1 MSIFFNII
9 LILFLNLSI
18 SARDLGETEITT
30 DDGIEVYQN
39 EKYYLLKKNVKI
51 DSDNFILNADNVRIN
66 FKDNL
71 NDITELDAKGSVQFN
86 SSEFKM
92 KGRGENLKFVLKS
105 EKLEIEGIDSELI
118 TEDIKMYS
126 NGSIKVNNLSGEFLL
141 FGENSKL
148 INESVIIIANSI
160 DGIFTDNNDK
170 KEISLLNVIDE
181 KISYIKNND
190 TEMYAKKINFNNK
203 NSLIELMND
212 VVIIRNGEKV
222 TGDYGTLDTKNNSY
236 KIKSNNQTKV
246 KAIIKNN
253 E

>member
-170 KEISLLNVIDE
+170 KEISLLNV
-181 KISYIKNND
+181 
-190 TEMYAKKINFNNK
+190 M
-203 NSLIELMND
+203 L
-212 VVIIRNGEKV
+212 
-222 TGDYGTLDTKNNSY
+222 
-236 KIKSNNQTKV
+236 
-246 KAIIKNN
+246 
-253 E
+253 

>member
-71 NDITELDAKGSVQFN
+71 NDITELDAKGRVKFN

-92 KGRGENLKFVLKS
+92 KGSGESLKFIVKS
-105 EKLEIEGIDSELI
+105 EKLEIEGRNSELI
-118 TEDIKMYS
+118 TQDIQMYS
-126 NGSIKVNNLSGEFLL
+126 NGLIKVNNLSGDFLL

-148 INESVIIIANSI
+148 INESVTIIANSI
-160 DGIFTDNNDK
+160 DGIPAAQTAAVDASWFGLDSSGLKQSMIAIVMQFQGTNHSS
-170 KEISLLNVIDE
+170 EIVLN
-181 KISYIKNND
+181 
-190 TEMYAKKINFNNK
+190 
-203 NSLIELMND
+203 
-212 VVIIRNGEKV
+212 
-222 TGDYGTLDTKNNSY
+222 
-236 KIKSNNQTKV
+236 
-246 KAIIKNN
+246 
-253 E
+253 